1 VDRVTGGFDRA
12 RMSIDASQAVREAI
26 TAAKRPLA
34 EVAVDRLSSVDA
46 DDSLWRQL
54 ADATVADHTTAE
66 RGLVRLGRLSVDEV
80 ASASLLAEWAK
91 LADPPA
97 AGTRW
102 STLTPADPVDFLK
115 TELSFESVDYYR
127 AGDVLMRNSGSDCIT
142 AQSGWTWPDRQLL
155 FDFTLTARPMTADP
169 AELAT
174 CLLCWDTGNAGPDF
188 SSRPPSF
195 TGGEQREHITVTT
208 AGTTARVWHE
218 GRFDLRF
225 LRCDIT
231 VL

>member
-1 VDRVTGGFDRA
+1 MDRSQGGFDRA
-12 RMSIDASQAVREAI
+12 RISIDAAQAVREAI
-26 TAAKRPLA
+26 TVAKRPLA

-46 DDSLWRQL
+46 DGSLWRQL

-66 RGLVRLGRLSVDEV
+66 RGLVWLGRLSVDEV

-91 LADPPA
+91 LANPPA

-102 STLTPADPVDFLK
+102 STLTPSDPVDFLK
-115 TELSFESVDYYR
+115 TELSFVSVDYYR
-127 AGDVLMRNSGSDCIT
+127 ADDVLMRNSGSDCIT
-142 AQSGWTWPDRQLL
+142 AQSGWAWPGRQLL

-169 AELAT
+169 GELAR
-174 CLLCWDTGNAGPDF
+174 CLVCWDTGNAGPDF
-188 SSRPPSF
+188 SSRPLSF
-195 TGGEQREHITVTT
+195 TGGQQREHVSVTT
-208 AGTTARVWHE
+208 AGPTARVWHE
-218 GRFDLRF
+218 GSFELRF